1 MKKMTECL
9 TNWVDEIIQSVNAIY
24 VRFLKAKYKKRLKHQ
39 KRYLEINFIR
49 SRSDWSFSSNPQLYI
64 YLKLK
69 DKFRQKYDAKFI
81 YNYCK

>member
-49 SRSDWSFSSNPQLYI
+49 SRSD
-64 YLKLK
+64 
-69 DKFRQKYDAKFI
+69 
-81 YNYCK
+81 